1 MSRGTYWWW
10 VVAEVL
16 SELVEWTDGEFVTV
30 RFVKGDRAPSVL
42 MAHGAGTNQ
51 DHASVQAIRDGFA
64 EAGFSVATFNYP
76 YTERGKGGPDRA
88 PKLLQCHA
96 AVLDWA
102 KDNMGSDVVMAGRS
116 MGGRMAT
123 MLAAAGAECAGII
136 LFSYPLHPAGKPE
149 RLRVDHLPDVEVP
162 MLFLSGTR
170 DALCKLDLLEEHLRP
185 LPNATIH
192 LIEDGD
198 HSMRVRLKS
207 GRSSEEAHDEMMQ
220 AAFEWLGGLDR

>member
-1 MSRGTYWWW
+1 M
-10 VVAEVL
+10 AEVL

-30 RFVKGDRAPSVL
+30 RFVKGDRVPSIL

-51 DHASVQAIRDGFA
+51 DHATVVAIRDGFA
-64 EAGFSVATFNYP
+64 AEGFGVATFNYP
-76 YTERGKGGPDRA
+76 YTERGRRGPDRP
-88 PKLLQCHA
+88 PKLLQCHGA
-96 AVLDWA
+96 MLQWA
-102 KDNMGSDVVMAGRS
+102 KEHMGPGIVMAGRS

-123 MLAAAGAECAGII
+123 MLAAGGERCAGII

-149 RLRVDHLPDVEVP
+149 RLRVDHLPDVKAP

-170 DALCKLDLLEEHLRP
+170 DPLCKLELLEEHVRP

-198 HSMRVRLKS
+198 HSMRVRIKS

-220 AAFEWLGGLDR
+220 AANDWLE